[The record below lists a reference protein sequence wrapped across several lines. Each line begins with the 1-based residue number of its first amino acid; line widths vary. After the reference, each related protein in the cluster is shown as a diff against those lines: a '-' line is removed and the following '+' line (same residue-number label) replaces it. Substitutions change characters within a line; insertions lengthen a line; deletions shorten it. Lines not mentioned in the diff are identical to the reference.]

1 MKKYATLLIKNLRH
15 IYTMEEKDGKPIV
28 LSKGYIAIHHDE
40 ILAIGRKGYQSFVD
54 KDTRI
59 VDACNHIAIPAFIEP
74 DARFVMQK
82 GSHVLELHE
91 FLMRYMRHGTLTI
104 QMREA
109 IPQPFYRDY
118 HFHVLKPLKKDVQLP
133 VFYAIEQMHQG
144 KLDLP
149 ASPCLSCGDEKISLQ
164 NQMLAAQMLAMKEE
178 PDAYELLKM
187 LTLYPAKALKLE
199 HLGMLKKG
207 MCANI
212 LVLSAK
218 NIHAFFYSLDQD
230 QIAQIIHKGVRI
242 YPSLLI

>member
-15 IYTMEEKDGKPIV
+15 IYTMEEKDGKPYV

-40 ILAIGRKGYQSFVD
+40 ILAIGRGGYQSFVD

-59 VDACNHIAIPAFIEP
+59 VDACNHIAVPAFIEP
-74 DARFVMQK
+74 DAHFVMQK
-82 GSHVLELHE
+82 GSHVLELNA

-104 QMREA
+104 HMQEV
-109 IPQPFYRDY
+109 IPKPFYKDY
-118 HFHVLKPLKKDVQLP
+118 HFHVLKPRKKDFQLP
-133 VFYAIEQMHQG
+133 VFYAIEQMHQD
-144 KLDLP
+144 KLQLP
-149 ASPCLSCGDEKISLQ
+149 AFPCLSCADEKVSLQ

-178 PDAYELLKM
+178 LDAYELLKM

-242 YPSLLI
+242 YPSLLV

>member
-15 IYTMEEKDGKPIV
+15 VYTMEEKEGKPYV

-40 ILAIGRKGYQSFVD
+40 ILAIGRGGYQSFVD

-82 GSHVLELHE
+82 GSHVLELHA

-109 IPQPFYRDY
+109 IPQPFYKDY
-118 HFHVLKPLKKDVQLP
+118 HFHVLKPQKKDFQLP
-133 VFYAIEQMHQG
+133 VFYAIEQMHQD
-144 KLDLP
+144 KLQLP
-149 ASPCLSCGDEKISLQ
+149 TFPCLSCADEKVSLQ

-178 PDAYELLKM
+178 LEAYELLKM
-187 LTLYPAKALKLE
+187 LTLYPAKALKLD

-242 YPSLLI
+242 YPSLLV

>member
-1 MKKYATLLIKNLRH
+1 MKKHATLLIKNLRH
-15 IYTMEEKDGKPIV
+15 IYTMEEKEGNPYV

-40 ILAIGRKGYQSFVD
+40 ILAIGRGGYQSFVD

-82 GSHVLELHE
+82 GSHVLELHA

-109 IPQPFYRDY
+109 IPQPFYKDY
-118 HFHVLKPLKKDVQLP
+118 HFHVLKP
-133 VFYAIEQMHQG
+133 EQMHQD
-144 KLDLP
+144 KLQLP
-149 ASPCLSCGDEKISLQ
+149 TFPCLSCADEKVSLQ

-178 PDAYELLKM
+178 LEAYELLKM
-187 LTLYPAKALKLE
+187 LTLYPAKALKLD

-242 YPSLLI
+242 YPSLLV